1 MEDQPDQFTNT
12 SQKWDQIADVV
23 VIGSGF
29 AGLAAAMEAK
39 KAGAAV
45 VILEKMK
52 GYGGNSVISD
62 GMIAAAG
69 TPMQAKA
76 GIQDTP
82 ERMQKDMLK
91 AGMGLNHPHLV
102 QTLTQ
107 NSRSLIEWTID
118 DLGVKYLEQ
127 VSQLGGHSVPRSL
140 TTHNRSG
147 AAIIKPL
154 RAKVKDLG
162 LEINFQTY
170 LQKIHRQKDGR
181 VVGVSVNRGYVYPE
195 ATSGTPQNIRA
206 TQAVILASGGF
217 ANDIDFRMVQ
227 DPRLNHE
234 VDSTNKVCTTGEALR
249 TALRIGAAPV
259 HLSWIQL
266 GPWTSPDERGCGVGP
281 DFTDYSVFPY
291 GVLVNPHTGKRFI
304 NELADRKIRSDAIL
318 EIGQPCIGIADAVG
332 VEQSGVSI
340 ERGLQKRV
348 VKNFDQLES
357 LASAYNLDFGALS
370 RTVEKYNKSVEN
382 GRDEE
387 FRKPIRANAKPLQR
401 APYYGVRVWPKIH
414 HTMGGVQINKK
425 AQVMDLDHRPIKGLY
440 AAGEVTGGVHGACRL
455 GSCAIIDCLVFGRI
469 AGQNAAA
476 SN

>member
-1 MEDQPDQFTNT
+1 MEDQSDQSTDKLL
-12 SQKWDQIADVV
+12 KWDQIADVI

-29 AGLAAAMEAK
+29 AGLAAAIEAK
-39 KAGAAV
+39 SAGASV

-69 TPMQAKA
+69 TSMQIEA

-102 QTLTQ
+102 QTLTE
-107 NSRSLIEWTID
+107 NSHSVIEWTIN

-140 TTHNRSG
+140 TTYNRSG
-147 AAIIKPL
+147 AAIVKPL

-162 LEINFQTY
+162 VEINFQAY
-170 LQKIHRQKDGR
+170 LRKIHRQKDGR
-181 VVGVSVNRGYVYPE
+181 VVGVSASRGYVYPE
-195 ATSGTPQNIRA
+195 ATSGALQNIKA
-206 TQAVILASGGF
+206 TKAVILASGGF

-227 DPRLNHE
+227 DPRLNLE
-234 VDSTNKVCTTGEALR
+234 VDSTNKVCTTGEALKE
-249 TALRIGAAPV
+249 ALTIGAAPV

-266 GPWTSPDERGCGVGP
+266 GPWTSPDEKGCGVGP
-281 DFTDYSVFPY
+281 DFTDYTVFPY
-291 GVLVNPHTGKRFI
+291 GLLVNPNTGKRFV

-318 EIGQPCIGIADAVG
+318 EIGQPCIGIADAAG
-332 VEQSGVSI
+332 IEQSGVSI
-340 ERGLQKRV
+340 ERGLQKNV
-348 VKNFDQLES
+348 VKKFDQLES
-357 LASAYNLDFGALS
+357 LASAYNLDFEALS
-370 RTVEKYNKSVEN
+370 RTIEKYNRSVEN

-387 FRKPIRANAKPLQR
+387 FRKPISANARPLHR
-401 APYYGVRVWPKIH
+401 APYFGVRVWPKVH
-414 HTMGGVQINKK
+414 HTMGGVQINRK
-425 AQVMDLDHRPIKGLY
+425 AQVMDLNHRPIKGLY

-476 SN
+476 E